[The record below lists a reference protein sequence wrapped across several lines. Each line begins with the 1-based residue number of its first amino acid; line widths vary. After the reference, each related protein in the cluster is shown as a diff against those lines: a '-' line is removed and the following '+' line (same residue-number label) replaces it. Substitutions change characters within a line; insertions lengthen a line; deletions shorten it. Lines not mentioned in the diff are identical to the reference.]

1 MKESINFVQEFTA
14 IKGHKLRFIVSSAE
28 ATGKEG
34 GGGGGSCMSKLV
46 KTCSNQRISVP
57 TAEQLRYYIQSA
69 YYYIQ
74 SELTV

>member
-34 GGGGGSCMSKLV
+34 GGGSCMSKLV

-57 TAEQLRYYIQSA
+57 TAALLHPIG
-69 YYYIQ
+69 I
-74 SELTV
+74 LLHPI